1 MASGWIK
8 IDRGI
13 LNHWVYKDMRYFQW
27 WFDLIV
33 NANWVDGE
41 CKDDGHTFVLKR
53 GQLCAS
59 VSFLA
64 NRWKLT
70 KSTTLRFLKRL
81 EADCMINREVKF
93 RKTAIITICNY
104 DKYQGEEVKT
114 LTEGLTEGIMET
126 LMETLNTDRDKAIK
140 TLVETLTETQAK
152 TIAKTLTEVNKRIKE
167 KKKLNKEKERE
178 KEKPKPKNFQ
188 PPSVEEVRRYC
199 EERNN
204 GIDAEE
210 FVAFYG
216 SKGWMIGA
224 NKMKDWKL
232 AVVTWEKKR
241 KVQQQT
247 QIITL
252 NNQNNGQNL
261 TTDDKRRIDKA
272 RRDVEFEELMYEL
285 AVTNRPAENN

>member
-13 LNHWVYKDMRYFQW
+13 LNHWVYQDMRYFQW
-27 WFDLIV
+27 WFDLII

-70 KSTTLRFLKRL
+70 ESTTLRFLKRL
-81 EADCMINREVKF
+81 KADGMINREVKF

-114 LTEGLTEGIMET
+114 LTEGLTEGLTKT
-126 LMETLNTDRDKAIK
+126 LMETLNTDSSEVIDTLVK
-140 TLVETLTETQAK
+140 TLTKTQAK
-152 TIAKTLTEVNKRIKE
+152 TLTKTIAEVNKRIKE
-167 KKKLNKEKERE
+167 IEENNKEKERE
-178 KEKPKPKNFQ
+178 KEKPKIFQ
-188 PPSVEEVRRYC
+188 PPSVEEVRQYC

-204 GIDAEE
+204 GIDAEA
-210 FVAFYG
+210 FVAFYE
-216 SKGWMIGA
+216 SKGWMIGK
-224 NKMKDWKL
+224 NKMKNWKS
-232 AVVTWEKKR
+232 AIVTWEKKR
-241 KVQQQT
+241 KNET
-247 QIITL
+247 QIVTL
-252 NNQNNGQNL
+252 TPSQHGQYIS
-261 TTDDKRRIDKA
+261 TDDRRAEEKAKRIA
-272 RRDVEFEELMYEL
+272 SGIALLNTTLATNTPYEE
-285 AVTNRPAENN
+285 

>member
-13 LNHWVYKDMRYFQW
+13 LNHWVYQDMRYFQW
-27 WFDLIV
+27 WFDLII

-70 KSTTLRFLKRL
+70 ESTTLRFLKRL
-81 EADCMINREVKF
+81 EADGMINREVKF

-114 LTEGLTEGIMET
+114 LTEGLTEGLTKT
-126 LMETLNTDRDKAIK
+126 LMETLNTDSSEVIDTLVK
-140 TLVETLTETQAK
+140 TLTKTQAK
-152 TIAKTLTEVNKRIKE
+152 TLTKTIAEVNKRIKE
-167 KKKLNKEKERE
+167 IEENNKEKEKE
-178 KEKPKPKNFQ
+178 KEKPKIFQ
-188 PPSVEEVRRYC
+188 PPSIEEVRQYC

-204 GIDAEE
+204 GIDAEA
-210 FVAFYG
+210 FVAFYE
-216 SKGWMIGA
+216 SKGWMIGK
-224 NKMKDWKL
+224 NKMKNWKS
-232 AVVTWEKKR
+232 AIVTWEKKR
-241 KVQQQT
+241 KNET
-247 QIITL
+247 QIVTL
-252 NNQNNGQNL
+252 TPSQHGQYIS
-261 TTDDKRRIDKA
+261 TDDRRAEEKAKRIA
-272 RRDVEFEELMYEL
+272 SGIALVNATLASNTPYEE
-285 AVTNRPAENN
+285 